1 MKAAFITTGRKIPI
15 FCTIGA
21 DIPTYQQH
29 EKGIMFNINKSMT
42 DDDLLNLVLA
52 AFDEYYPEE
61 KYITV
66 FWLAIEIVTYLS
78 DQIYK

>member
-1 MKAAFITTGRKIPI
+1 
-15 FCTIGA
+15 
-21 DIPTYQQH
+21 
-29 EKGIMFNINKSMT
+29 MFNINKSMT